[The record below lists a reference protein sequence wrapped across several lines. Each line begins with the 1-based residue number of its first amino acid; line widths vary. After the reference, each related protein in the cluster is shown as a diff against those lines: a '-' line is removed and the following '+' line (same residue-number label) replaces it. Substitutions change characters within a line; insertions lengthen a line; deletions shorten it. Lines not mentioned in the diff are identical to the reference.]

1 MKEISVSLV
10 DVKLKGIL
18 TVTPKARGLVIFVHG
33 SGSSRL
39 SPRNLFVA
47 QTLNHVGLAT
57 LLFDLLT
64 EEEDAVYANRFNI
77 PLLTQRLI
85 AVTNWASRQK
95 EAKDLSKGYFGAS
108 TGSAAAINA
117 AAALGD
123 KIKAVV
129 SRGGRPDIAET
140 TALAS
145 LTAPTLLI
153 VGGDD
158 TEVIGMNK
166 QALKIMSGE
175 KKLVIIPGAT
185 HLFEEPGAL
194 EQVTDIAKNW
204 FIEYL

>member
-1 MKEISVSLV
+1 LV

-95 EAKDLSKGYFGAS
+95 EAKEQPGFGKH
-108 TGSAAAINA
+108 NH
-117 AAALGD
+117 
-123 KIKAVV
+123 
-129 SRGGRPDIAET
+129 R
-140 TALAS
+140 
-145 LTAPTLLI
+145 
-153 VGGDD
+153 
-158 TEVIGMNK
+158 
-166 QALKIMSGE
+166 QA
-175 KKLVIIPGAT
+175 
-185 HLFEEPGAL
+185 H
-194 EQVTDIAKNW
+194 IAKGFYECSW
-204 FIEYL
+204 I